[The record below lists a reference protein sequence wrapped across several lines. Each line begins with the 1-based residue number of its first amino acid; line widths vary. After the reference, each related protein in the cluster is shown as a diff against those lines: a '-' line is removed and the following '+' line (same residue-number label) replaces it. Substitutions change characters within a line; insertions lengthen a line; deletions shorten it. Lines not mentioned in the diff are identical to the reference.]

1 MSSILLLEYFH
12 AHEPAYAYASPSM
25 LTEGRAMLLAVLD
38 DLQSLPDIH
47 VGVAVCESAETEL
60 AIDPDC
66 IVRAGMSESLD
77 ELVGVVAADRTDTD
91 VVLAIAPET
100 GGVLTSLSQN
110 FRRRG
115 FQFLGPRT
123 EVVEACSD
131 KWLTCELLRRRGLPT
146 VSTELATNADQ
157 LQLSSEQKCVV
168 KPRDGAGCEGVASGT
183 LKEVRTRLGN
193 NDTTL
198 QQNIIQPFTSGLP
211 ISVAMIGQGK
221 GHSPLFLP
229 ATVQNVAWN
238 ESAPHYLGGT
248 IPADLPAST
257 QECLLQLCHRIAW
270 ALQLEDGYVG
280 IDMLFADDEFLITD
294 INPRLCTGYVG
305 YRAATKHNLMTSM
318 LHTSVGT
325 DPVWQ
330 TRPLT
335 FTCKGDVTT
344 V

>member
-1 MSSILLLEYFH
+1 MSSVLLLEYFH
-12 AHEPAYAYASPSM
+12 AHEPAYGSASPSM
-25 LTEGRAMLLAVLD
+25 LTEGRAMLLAVLE

-60 AIDPDC
+60 SIDADC
-66 IVRAGMSESLD
+66 IVQAGKSESLD
-77 ELVGVVAADRTDTD
+77 ELVGAVATDPTDTD
-91 VVLAIAPET
+91 LVLVIAPET

-115 FQFLGPRT
+115 FRFLGPRT

-146 VSTELATNADQ
+146 VPTELATNADR
-157 LQLSSEQKCVV
+157 LELSSEQKCVV
-168 KPRDGAGCEGVASGT
+168 KPRDGAGCEGVSSGT
-183 LKEVRTRLGN
+183 LTDIRTTLGN
-193 NDTTL
+193 DVTTL
-198 QQNIIQPFTSGLP
+198 QQRIIQPFVSGMP
-211 ISVAMIGQGK
+211 ISVAMIGQGE

-229 ATVQNVAWN
+229 ATAQNVAWN
-238 ESAPHYLGGT
+238 DAAPNYLGGT
-248 IPADLPAST
+248 IPADLPASA
-257 QECLLQLCHRIAW
+257 QENLLQLCHRIAW

-305 YRAATKHNLMTSM
+305 YRAATTHNLMTSM
-318 LHTSVGT
+318 LQTSVGT
-325 DPVWQ
+325 NPGWQ